1 MGRTKY
7 GVAPWLGPAKGGRP
21 TYPVL
26 AGTLDVQAAIVG
38 GGLAGAATAY
48 ACAAGG
54 VRVAILEA
62 GRIGHGAS
70 GRSAGLMLQSPAQAF
85 AGMQRAHGRR
95 AARAIWTAWR
105 RAALEL
111 SATIRRL
118 NLRCGLT
125 PADAVTWAP
134 GGDRAVALQRELAA
148 RREGGLEA
156 TWLTA
161 RALAALGVEGAVG
174 IRTKGDALVDPARL
188 CQGFARAAAVRGAAV
203 FERTGATRIH
213 QAGRRLA
220 IHTARGVVSC
230 ETVVVATGEPTALF
244 DPLARHFDMRESYVV
259 QTAPIPRQVR
269 SATPDRHL
277 ILQDVDDPPHRLAW
291 SSGDRIVWS
300 GADQPRTPERLR
312 EKTLVQRTGQL
323 MYELSL
329 MLPAISGIQPEYGWD
344 APYSVARDGLP
355 FIGPHRN
362 YPHHLFALGLGTNP
376 ASAFLASRVLLR
388 HLTGTTEKADDVFGF
403 ARLPR

>member
-1 MGRTKY
+1 MARTKY
-7 GVAPWLGPAKGGRP
+7 GVAPWLGPAKRGKP
-21 TYPVL
+21 TYPVF
-26 AGTLDVQAAIVG
+26 AGTLDVQAAIIG

-48 ACAAGG
+48 ACAAAS

-70 GRSAGLMLQSPAQAF
+70 GRSAGLILQSPAQAF
-85 AGMQRAHGRR
+85 ADMERAHGRR

-105 RAALEL
+105 RAGLEL
-111 SATIRRL
+111 AATIRRL

-134 GGDRAVALQRELAA
+134 GVDRVVALQRELAA
-148 RREGGLEA
+148 RREGGLEG

-161 RALAALGVEGAVG
+161 RALAALGVEGAGG

-203 FERTGATRIH
+203 FERTAATRIH

-259 QTAPIPRQVR
+259 QTAPIPPQVR

-277 ILQDVDDPPHRLAW
+277 IIQDVEQPPHRLAW
-291 SSGDRIVWS
+291 TAGDRILWS

-362 YPHHLFALGLGTNP
+362 YPRHLFALGLGTN
-376 ASAFLASRVLLR
+376 AAAAFLASRILLR
-388 HLTGTTEKADDVFGF
+388 HLTGASQKGDDVFGF